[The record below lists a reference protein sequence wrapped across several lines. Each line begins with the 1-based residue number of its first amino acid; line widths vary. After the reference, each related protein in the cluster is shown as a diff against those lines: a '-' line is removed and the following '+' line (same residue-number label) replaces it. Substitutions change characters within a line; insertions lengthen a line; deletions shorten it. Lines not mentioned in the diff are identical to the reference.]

1 MSLRNLGLK
10 HGGYMITCSNNYKQR
25 LLDEIQGLSESEL
38 SKILKLVH
46 FLKKEVLETE
56 EREEDLKLFW
66 DSFGSWKDD
75 RTPEEIIQEIYKSR
89 KSSIREIQ
97 L

>member
-1 MSLRNLGLK
+1 
-10 HGGYMITCSNNYKQR
+10 MITCSKNNYKQR

-38 SKILKLVH
+38 SKILKLIH
-46 FLKKEVLETE
+46 FLKKEVLEIE

-66 DSFGSWKDD
+66 ESFGSWKDD

-89 KSSIREIQ
+89 KSTIREIQ

>member
-1 MSLRNLGLK
+1 
-10 HGGYMITCSNNYKQR
+10 MIISSKNDYKQR

-38 SKILKLVH
+38 SKLLKLIH
-46 FLKKEVLETE
+46 FLKREVLERE

-66 DSFGSWKDD
+66 ESFGSWKDD

-89 KSSIREIQ
+89 KSAVREIQ

>member
-1 MSLRNLGLK
+1 
-10 HGGYMITCSNNYKQR
+10 MITCSNNYKQR

>member
-1 MSLRNLGLK
+1 
-10 HGGYMITCSNNYKQR
+10 MITSLKNEYKQR

-46 FLKKEVLETE
+46 FLKKEVLEKE
-56 EREEDLKLFW
+56 GREEDLKLFW
-66 DSFGSWKDD
+66 ESFGSWKDD
-75 RTPEEIIQEIYKSR
+75 RTPDEIIQELYKSR
-89 KSSIREIQ
+89 KSSVREIQ